1 MPVKILKTLVS
12 EDMAYKI
19 LKQLIPAPTGSD
31 PSWAQRNVWV
41 EKLSSDDTAHYYSTV
56 VEALK
61 KRDELTASDTTG
73 RLYRVVES

>member
-1 MPVKILKTLVS
+1 
-12 EDMAYKI
+12 MAFKV

-41 EKLSSDDTAHYYSTV
+41 EKLSSDDTVDEYVLENDAI
-56 VEALK
+56 K

-73 RLYRVVES
+73 SIYRVVES

>member
-1 MPVKILKTLVS
+1 
-12 EDMAYKI
+12 MAFKV

-41 EKLSSDDTAHYYSTV
+41 EKLTPDDTVDEYSL
-56 VEALK
+56 ENDAIK

>member
-1 MPVKILKTLVS
+1 
-12 EDMAYKI
+12 MAFKV

-41 EKLSSDDTAHYYSTV
+41 EKLSSDDTVDEYVLENDAI
-56 VEALK
+56 K

-73 RLYRVVES
+73 RLYRVIES

>member
-1 MPVKILKTLVS
+1 MPF
-12 EDMAYKI
+12 KI

-41 EKLSSDDTAHYYSTV
+41 EKLTPDDTVDEYSL
-56 VEALK
+56 ENDAIK

-73 RLYRVVES
+73 RLYRVIES

>member
-1 MPVKILKTLVS
+1 
-12 EDMAYKI
+12 MAFKI

-41 EKLSSDDTAHYYSTV
+41 EKLSPDDTVDEYVLENDAI
-56 VEALK
+56 K
-61 KRDELTASDTTG
+61 KRDELTSSDPTG

>member
-1 MPVKILKTLVS
+1 
-12 EDMAYKI
+12 MAFKV

-41 EKLSSDDTAHYYSTV
+41 EKLTPDDTVDEYSL
-56 VEALK
+56 ENDAIK

-73 RLYRVVES
+73 RLYRVVEL